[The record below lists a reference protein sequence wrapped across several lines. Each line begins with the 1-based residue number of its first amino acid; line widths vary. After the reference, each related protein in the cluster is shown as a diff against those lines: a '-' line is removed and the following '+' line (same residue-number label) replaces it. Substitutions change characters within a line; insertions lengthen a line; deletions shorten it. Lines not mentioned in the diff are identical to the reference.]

1 MQNPTP
7 SPAREPSPR
16 DLACRPIPPT
26 GVRAAVRRRLVVA
39 VLGTVTAATAA
50 AQPAGE
56 WRYFGGDE
64 AFTRYSPL
72 DRIDRAN
79 VGDLEIVWRRPGV
92 DPALREAFPDLRV
105 NAYLRSTPVMIDG
118 VLYAPNALGLLEAFD
133 PATGE
138 TVWRQAP
145 FAATL
150 EEVAGRSTRG
160 AAYWADGAVRRLLL
174 VRGGYLYSV
183 DARTGRPAPAFGL
196 ADQGRVD
203 LQWDH
208 PLAGNFDWSAGP
220 IVVGDVVVVAGT
232 TGGAGDGGI
241 VREAAPEDVRGFDV
255 RTGELLWTFHVVPRA
270 GDFGADTWGA
280 GAGAYSG
287 DLGSWCCLAADEALG
302 HVYVPLSAPT
312 GMVYG
317 GHRPGDN
324 LFSDSLVALDV
335 ATGERVWHFQMVH
348 HDVWEYDTV
357 GPPTLGDITVDGR
370 RIRAVM
376 QPSKTAFL
384 YVFDRE
390 TGEPVWPIEER
401 PVPQSIVPGE
411 RTSPTQP
418 FPTKPPPFDRQ
429 GVTVDDLIDFT
440 PELRA
445 AALEAVENL
454 VLGPLFTPPWP
465 RSDEPGGKLGT
476 LTAPGGWGA
485 GNWHTGAF
493 DPETGIYYAVSH
505 TMPTVWSVA
514 PTTDED
520 ATLAWA
526 TPQGEELRVPTPR
539 PHGLPITKPPYGRI
553 TALDLNRGELAW
565 MAPNGGG
572 PRNHPRL
579 RDLDLPPLGTPN
591 RPAPLVTGSLLFL
604 GEGSDAIIGTQRG
617 DGDPSDP
624 EQDQSWRWGRTFRAY
639 DKATGA
645 VVWEQDLPAG
655 TTGGPMTYLHEG
667 RQYIVVAIGARGEI
681 PEWVA
686 LALP

>member
-1 MQNPTP
+1 M
-7 SPAREPSPR
+7 REVS
-16 DLACRPIPPT
+16 LSVVVLVTI
-26 GVRAAVRRRLVVA
+26 GAAVS
-39 VLGTVTAATAA
+39 G
-50 AQPAGE
+50 AQAPAPE

-72 DRIDRAN
+72 DQIDAGT
-79 VGDLEIVWRRPGV
+79 VHDLQIVWRRPAV
-92 DPALREAFPDLRV
+92 DPQLRTAFPDLRV
-105 NAYLRSTPVMIDG
+105 NPYLRSTPIMIDG
-118 VLYAPNALGLLEAFD
+118 VLYAPNALGLVEAFD

-145 FAATL
+145 MAATMA
-150 EEVAGRSTRG
+150 EVAGRSTRG
-160 AAYWADGAVRRLLL
+160 IAYWTDGSDQRLLV
-174 VRGGYLYSV
+174 VRGEYLYAL
-183 DARTGRPAPAFGL
+183 DARTGRRVPGFGL
-196 ADQGRVD
+196 ADQGRVN
-203 LQWDH
+203 LHWDR
-208 PLAGNFDWSAGP
+208 PLAGRFDWSGGP

-232 TGGAGDGGI
+232 TGGAGDGGV

-255 RTGELLWTFHVVPRA
+255 RTGELLWTFHVVPHA
-270 GDFGADTWGA
+270 GEFGADSWGDGSA
-280 GAGAYSG
+280 GYSG
-287 DLGSWCCLAADEALG
+287 DLGSWCCLAADPELG
-302 HVYVPLSAPT
+302 HVYVPLTAPT

-317 GHRPGDN
+317 GHRRGDN
-324 LFSDSLVALDV
+324 LFSDSLVVLDA
-335 ATGERVWHFQMVH
+335 ATGARVWHFQMVH

-370 RIRAVM
+370 TIKAVM

-401 PVPQSIVPGE
+401 KVPQSIVPGE

-418 FPTKPPPFDRQ
+418 FPTKPPPFDLQ
-429 GVTVDDLIDFT
+429 GITEDDLIDFT

-445 AALEAVENL
+445 EALEAVESL

-465 RSDEPGGKLGT
+465 RSDDPGGKLGT

-505 TMPTVWSVA
+505 TMPSVWSVT
-514 PTTDED
+514 PTTSDN

-526 TPQGEELRVPTPR
+526 TPRGEALRVPTPR

-565 MAPNGGG
+565 MVPNGDG
-572 PRNHPRL
+572 PRNHPLL
-579 RDLDLPPLGTPN
+579 RHLDLPPLGVPN
-591 RPAPLVTGSLLFL
+591 RPAPLVTGTLLFL
-604 GEGSDAIIGTQRG
+604 GEGSDAIMGTLRG
-617 DGDPSDP
+617 SGDATDP
-624 EQDQSWRWGRTFRAY
+624 EQDQSWRWGTKFRAY
-639 DKATGA
+639 DKATGR
-645 VVWEQDLPAG
+645 VVWETDLPAG
-655 TTGGPMTYLHEG
+655 TTGGPMTYMHAG
-667 RQYIVVAIGARGEI
+667 KQYLVVAVGARDEI

-686 LALP
+686 LAVP

>member
-1 MQNPTP
+1 MMMTMSNLTRTF
-7 SPAREPSPR
+7 AAIV
-16 DLACRPIPPT
+16 LAF
-26 GVRAAVRRRLVVA
+26 VA
-39 VLGTVTAATAA
+39 VSATAQTPEGA
-50 AQPAGE
+50 
-56 WRYFGGDE
+56 WSHFGADA

-72 DRIDRAN
+72 DQIDSEN
-79 VGDLEIVWRRPGV
+79 VGDLEIVWRRPAA
-92 DPALREAFPDLRV
+92 DPALQAAFPDLGV
-105 NAYLRSTPVMIDG
+105 NAYLRSTPILIDG
-118 VLYAPNALGLLEAFD
+118 VLYAPNAHGLLEAFD

-138 TVWRQAP
+138 TIWRQPP
-145 FAATL
+145 FAAT
-150 EEVAGRSTRG
+150 EAEVAGGSTRG
-160 AAYWADGAVRRLLL
+160 AAWWTDGEVRRLLL
-174 VRGGYLYSV
+174 VRSGYLYAL
-183 DARTGRPAPAFGL
+183 DAETGRRVSSFGL

-203 LQWDH
+203 LDWEH
-208 PLAGNFDWSAGP
+208 PLAGEFDWTAGP
-220 IVVGDVVVVAGT
+220 LVVGDVVVVAGT
-232 TGGAGDGGI
+232 TGGSGDGGI

-255 RTGELLWTFHVVPRA
+255 RTGELLWTFHVVPRD
-270 GDFGADTWGA
+270 GELGADTWGDGS
-280 GAGAYSG
+280 GAWSG
-287 DLGSWCCLAADEALG
+287 DLGSWCCLSADEELG
-302 HVYVPLSAPT
+302 YVYVPLSAPT

-324 LFSDSLVALDV
+324 LFSDSLVALDA

-357 GPPTLGDITVDGR
+357 GPPVLGDITVDGR

-384 YVFDRE
+384 YVFDRA

-401 PVPQSIVPGE
+401 AVPQSTVPGE
-411 RTSPTQP
+411 RTSATQP

-445 AALEAVENL
+445 AALEAVESL

-465 RSDEPGGKLGT
+465 RSAEPGGKLGT
-476 LTAPGGWGA
+476 LTVPGGWGA

-505 TMPTVWSVA
+505 TQPTVWSVS
-514 PTTDED
+514 PTTAEG

-526 TPQGEELRVPTPR
+526 TSRGEELRVPTPR
-539 PHGLPITKPPYGRI
+539 PRGLPITKPPYGRI

-565 MAPNGGG
+565 MVPNGDG
-572 PRNHPRL
+572 PRNHPL
-579 RDLDLPPLGTPN
+579 LKDLDLPPLGIPN

-604 GEGSDAIIGTQRG
+604 GEGSDAIMGTLRG
-617 DGDPSDP
+617 EGDPSDP
-624 EQDQSWRWGRTFRAY
+624 EQDQSWRWGRKFRAY
-639 DKATGA
+639 DKATGE
-645 VVWEQDLPAG
+645 VVWETELPAG

-667 RQYIVVAIGARGEI
+667 RQYIVVAVGARDEI

>member
-1 MQNPTP
+1 MRELAAVILMALALADAA
-7 SPAREPSPR
+7 PARAQQSAE
-16 DLACRPIPPT
+16 ARP
-26 GVRAAVRRRLVVA
+26 AA
-39 VLGTVTAATAA
+39 
-50 AQPAGE
+50 PE
-56 WRYFGGDE
+56 WRYFGADA

-72 DRIDRAN
+72 DQIDHAN
-79 VGDLEIVWRRPGV
+79 VGELQIAWRRPAV
-92 DPALREAFPDLRV
+92 DPELRAAFPDLAV
-105 NAYLRSTPVMIDG
+105 NAYLRSTPILVDG

-145 FAATL
+145 FAAT
-150 EEVAGRSTRG
+150 EQEVAGSSTRG
-160 AAYWADGAVRRLLL
+160 AAYWTDGTAQPRLLL
-174 VRGGYLYSV
+174 VRGGYLYAL
-183 DARTGRPAPAFGL
+183 DAATGRRVPAFGL

-203 LQWDH
+203 LDWEH
-208 PLAGNFDWSAGP
+208 ELAGEFDWSAGP
-220 IVVGDVVVVAGT
+220 IVVGDVVVVAGI
-232 TGGAGDGGI
+232 TGGAGDGGV

-255 RTGELLWTFHVVPRA
+255 RTGELRWTFHVVPRD
-270 GDFGADTWGA
+270 GELGAETWGD
-280 GAGAYSG
+280 GSGAYSG
-287 DLGSWCCLAADEALG
+287 DLGSWCCLAADEELG
-302 HVYVPLSAPT
+302 LVYVPLSAPT

-324 LFSDSLVALDV
+324 LFSDSLVALDA

-357 GPPTLGDITVDGR
+357 GPPTLGEITVDGR
-370 RIRAVM
+370 RIKAVM

-384 YVFDRE
+384 YVLDRV

-401 PVPQSIVPGE
+401 PVPQSVVPGE
-411 RTSPTQP
+411 RTAATQP

-445 AALEAVENL
+445 AALEAVERL

-465 RSDEPGGKLGT
+465 RNDEVGGKLGT
-476 LTAPGGWGA
+476 LAVPGGWGA

-514 PTTDED
+514 PPAGED

-526 TPQGEELRVPTPR
+526 TPRGEELRVPTPR

-565 MAPNGGG
+565 MAPNGDG

-579 RDLDLPPLGTPN
+579 KDLDLPPLGIPN

-604 GEGSDAIIGTQRG
+604 GEGSDAIIGTLRP
-617 DGDPSDP
+617 DGDPADP

-639 DKATGA
+639 DKATGE
-645 VVWEQDLPAG
+645 VVWETELPAG

-667 RQYIVVAIGARGEI
+667 RQYIVVAVGERDQI